1 MLEEFLVS
9 FRPSPMPACYQQF
22 QQLAAVAL
30 RLPFLKWQGCPKD
43 SSNYQSS
50 VLYFLPTNVTPE
62 KRGGMMHSSVSSRG
76 PVPSYPIPQNVAALI
91 SPAPGNPEV
100 ARMQLFPSD
109 LAVVSVFLTLLSS
122 HTRMR

>member
-1 MLEEFLVS
+1 MLP
-9 FRPSPMPACYQQF
+9 RF
-22 QQLAAVAL
+22 QQSAAVAP

-50 VLYFLPTNVTPE
+50 VLYFLPTNVIPE
-62 KRGGMMHSSVSSRG
+62 KRGGTMHSPVSSRG
-76 PVPSYPIPQNVAALI
+76 PVPSYPFPQNVAALI
-91 SPAPGNPEV
+91 SLAPGNPEV
-100 ARMQLFPSD
+100 SRMQLFLSD